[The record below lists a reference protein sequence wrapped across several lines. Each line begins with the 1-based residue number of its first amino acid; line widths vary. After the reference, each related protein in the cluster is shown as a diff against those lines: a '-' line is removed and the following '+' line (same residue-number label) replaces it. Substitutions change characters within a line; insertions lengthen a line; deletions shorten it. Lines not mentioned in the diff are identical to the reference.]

1 MLSNAFVTRIALK
14 TELIESFECYPLS
27 LPVIRNLDYIELH
40 PKVTF
45 FVGENGS
52 GKSTLLEALAVSL
65 GFNAEGGTKNFRF
78 DTRASHS
85 ALHQYLRVSKG
96 LKRPRDGYFLRAE
109 SFFNV
114 ATEIERLDDEPAY
127 GPPIIDSYGARSL
140 HEQSHGESFMALLN
154 NRFGDQGLYVL
165 DEPEAALSPK
175 RQLDALSRIHDL
187 VLERSQFIIATHSPI
202 LMAYPNAWIY
212 ACTAE
217 GLCRVSYE
225 ETEHFRVMRDFLQD
239 PDAAT
244 KALLIRVTTV

>member
-14 TELIESFECYPLS
+14 TELIESFESYPLS
-27 LPVIRNLDYIELH
+27 LPVIRNLDHIELH

-45 FVGENGS
+45 FVGESGS

-65 GFNAEGGTKNFRF
+65 GMNAEGGGRNFGFSSR
-78 DTRASHS
+78 TSHS
-85 ALHQYLRVSKG
+85 PLHKFLRVSKG
-96 LKRPRDGYFLRAE
+96 LKRPRTDFFLRAE
-109 SFFNV
+109 SFYNV
-114 ATEIERLDDEPAY
+114 ATQVENLGVGEA
-127 GPPIIDSYGARSL
+127 YGARSL

-217 GLCRVSYE
+217 GLRRVSYE
-225 ETEHFRVMRDFLQD
+225 ETEHYRVMRDFLQD
-239 PDAAT
+239 PGAAT
-244 KALLIRVTTV
+244 KALLNRVTFG